1 MTTCFHCGE
10 TLPKGCELT
19 VQIDGQEQPMCC
31 IGCQAVAT
39 FLNDNDHA
47 VFYQYRQG
55 QLPAEQVESSRQA
68 KPWGHLDAPDV
79 FKQLT
84 QQNSDGS
91 SQVTIKIE
99 GMYCSACGWLL
110 QKVLRN
116 REGVLGLRINSV
128 TQNMQVDFNPA
139 EIKLSEIFAQIQ
151 QLGYQPL
158 QQNSTENPADDA
170 RKDQLKKIAVAG
182 FGMMFIMTL
191 AVPLYSPEDF
201 AVAPEIQRFF
211 LMVSL
216 LIATGVYFYS
226 GQGFVNNA
234 IRDIKNKHLGMDV
247 PVALSISLAYFVSIY
262 FTFNQQGHVY
272 FDSMSMFIF
281 FLLLGRYVESQVRHQ
296 GMNVRESL
304 FALVP
309 VSAQRI
315 VAADQF
321 AAQQTTT
328 VPLSQIVKGDRLRV
342 MAGEVI
348 PCDGQVI
355 KGSGQVNEAILTGES
370 KLIHKDIN
378 DYVYAGSQLTSGELN
393 YITTVNNQDSF
404 LAKLADLMELAQS
417 KKPASLLL
425 VDQIASYFVA
435 VVLLLSLATAI
446 WYGLEQP
453 DALMTALLSVLIATC
468 PCALSL
474 ATPTALTAAG
484 VNLLQH
490 GVLVNNTEAITRLAK
505 IQQWYF
511 DKTGTLSED
520 QLAVERIHR
529 FTAHSEQE
537 LAAITAGLQQ
547 ISNHPIGSA
556 FQHPRPMAV
565 VDAEEVAGHGVS
577 GKIRLQDQLQ
587 QWYMGSADWL
597 KSAAFEIPEINT
609 NDDLSQ
615 IYLACEHQLVAV
627 YELQMPVRAGA
638 MELLNTL
645 KAQGK
650 SQFIISGDKPAT
662 VASWAKKLGIE
673 HHFGGLKAADK
684 INHIAA
690 QQQQE
695 HACVMVGDGV
705 NDAPVLSQADVSI
718 SLKQGAYLA
727 HSASDMIVL
736 GKSLAPIQQVIAISA
751 KTNAIIKQNLTWS
764 LVYNLSVTP
773 IAMMGLLAPWMA
785 AIGMSLSSLLVVFNS
800 RRLL

>member
-1 MTTCFHCGE
+1 MTNCFHCGE
-10 TLPKGCELT
+10 AVPKGCQLT
-19 VQIDGQEQPMCC
+19 AQIAGEQQPMCC

-39 FLNDNDHA
+39 FLSDNDHE

-55 QLPAEQVESSRQA
+55 QLPAEQVENATKAEKWQ
-68 KPWGHLDAPDV
+68 HLDAVDV
-79 FKQLT
+79 FNQLT
-84 QQNSDGS
+84 RKNGDGS
-91 SQVTIKIE
+91 YQVTIKIE

-110 QKVLRN
+110 QKVLYN
-116 REGVLGLRINSV
+116 RAGVIDLRINTV
-128 TQNMQVDFNPA
+128 TQNMQVDFDVTQ
-139 EIKLSEIFAQIQ
+139 IKLSEIFAQIQ

-158 QQNSTENPADDA
+158 QQNSTENPADSA

-191 AVPLYSPEDF
+191 AVPLYSPDEF
-201 AVAPEIQRFF
+201 TVAPHIQRFF
-211 LMVSL
+211 LMISL

-226 GQGFVNNA
+226 GQVFVRNA

-247 PVALSISLAYFVSIY
+247 PVALSISLAYFVSMY
-262 FTFNQQGHVY
+262 FSFKQQGHVY
-272 FDSMSMFIF
+272 FDSMAMFIF

-309 VSAQRI
+309 VSAERLVKSEVKTSQN
-315 VAADQF
+315 
-321 AAQQTTT
+321 TET
-328 VPLSQIVKGDRLRV
+328 VPLNQIVKGDHLIIKT
-342 MAGEVI
+342 GEVI
-348 PCDGQVI
+348 PCDGQI
-355 KGSGQVNEAILTGES
+355 TQGSGQVNEAILTGES
-370 KLIHKDIN
+370 NLLNKQIGDVIF
-378 DYVYAGSQLTSGELN
+378 AGSRLTNGELTF
-393 YITTVNNQDSF
+393 ITTANNQDSF

-417 KKPASLLL
+417 KKPASLQL

-435 VVLLLSLATAI
+435 VVLLLALGTAI

-453 DALMTALLSVLIATC
+453 DALMTALLAVLIATC

-484 VNLLQH
+484 VNLLKQ
-490 GVLVNNTEAITRLAK
+490 GILVNNTEAITQLSK
-505 IQQWYF
+505 INDWYF

-520 QLAVERIHR
+520 TLSIKNSHILSN
-529 FTAHSEQE
+529 HSEQQ
-537 LAAITAGLQQ
+537 LSAIAAGLQQ
-547 ISNHPIGSA
+547 ISNHPIASA
-556 FQHPRPMAV
+556 FQHHHPIKINA
-565 VDAEEVAGHGVS
+565 AKEVAGRGVS
-577 GKIRLQDQLQ
+577 GTVFDGTDDTS
-587 QWYMGSADWL
+587 WFMGSADWL
-597 KSAAFEIPEINT
+597 QSMAVDLPTLET
-609 NDDLSQ
+609 NADLTQ
-615 IYLACEHQLVAV
+615 VYLACEQQLVAV
-627 YELQMPVRAGA
+627 YELQVPIRAGA
-638 MELLNTL
+638 KDLLKTL
-645 KAQGK
+645 SEQHK
-650 SQFIISGDKPAT
+650 SQTIISGDQAAT
-662 VASWAKKLGIE
+662 VDVWGAKLGIE
-673 HHFGGLKAADK
+673 HHYGGLKAEDK
-684 INHIAA
+684 INHIAS
-690 QQQQE
+690 QQQHG

-736 GKSLAPIQQVIAISA
+736 GKSLSPIQQAIAVSA
-751 KTNAIIKQNLTWS
+751 KTNAIIKQNLIWS